1 MSFAR
6 LAERE
11 CQISQSLLFGT
22 ILPEEI
28 PEEPSEL
35 LVPSV
40 IQEPEI
46 ITPNVISI
54 GSSFYIVQDTV
65 NPRQDVGTVGTF
77 RVITSSTTAI
87 TTVSTFTTANSSSS
101 TAIHPTTTT
110 STFFPSI
117 IATYNYGA
125 GGWVSSESYKEK
137 DRPVK
142 KFVKNSIKRALKLLD
157 NFGMEEDAKI
167 FLKGD
172 EIEVSHPDSMFKFV
186 ITKRDYNKVLRSTEF
201 PMKSIPFRLELFT
214 KSGIH
219 IANLCVYA
227 EDTPML
233 DQLFMIAMYV
243 KTGNEEDL
251 LRKANFFSVTQDRK
265 LKEIIVSEVEY
276 LRPKLLRG

>member
-11 CQISQSLLFGT
+11 WQISQSLLLAT

-28 PEEPSEL
+28 PEEPSEF

-46 ITPNVISI
+46 ITPSVITI
-54 GSSFYIVQDTV
+54 GSGFYIVQDTV
-65 NPRQDVGTVGTF
+65 NPQQDVDTIRTF
-77 RVITSSTTAI
+77 RVITSSTTA
-87 TTVSTFTTANSSSS
+87 TTSVSTFTTANSSSS
-101 TAIHPTTTT
+101 TVIHPSTTT
-110 STFFPSI
+110 STFFPTT
-117 IATYNYGA
+117 IATYNFGA
-125 GGWVSSESYKEK
+125 GCWISSESYKEK

-186 ITKRDYNKVLRSTEF
+186 ITKRDYNRVLRSTEF
-201 PMKSIPFRLELFT
+201 PMKSIPFKLELFT

-251 LRKANFFSVTQDRK
+251 LRKANFSSITQDK
-265 LKEIIVSEVEY
+265 TLKEIIVSEVDY
-276 LRPKLLRG
+276 LSPKLLHN

>member
-6 LAERE
+6 LDERE
-11 CQISQSLLFGT
+11 GQISQSLLLAT

-28 PEEPSEL
+28 PEEPSEF

-46 ITPNVISI
+46 IRPTYIST
-54 GSSFYIVQDTV
+54 GNGFYIIQDRGDPQQQIETV
-65 NPRQDVGTVGTF
+65 TTF
-77 RVITSSTTAI
+77 RVISSSTTAI
-87 TTVSTFTTANSSSS
+87 TTATGFANTHS
-101 TAIHPTTTT
+101 TASTVIPT
-110 STFFPSI
+110 STSTSI
-117 IATYNYGA
+117 YLPATVITYSYGA
-125 GGWVSSESYKEK
+125 TGWASSESYKEK

-186 ITKRDYNKVLRSTEF
+186 ITKRDYNRVLRSTEF
-201 PMKSIPFRLELFT
+201 PMRSIPFKLELFT
-214 KSGIH
+214 KSGIR

-251 LRKANFFSVTQDRK
+251 LRKANFSSITQDK
-265 LKEIIVSEVEY
+265 TLKEIIISEVDY
-276 LRPKLLRG
+276 LRPKLLRN